1 MNRKICYQGPGQ
13 PGAGSVEG
21 GDDMKVLAKG
31 LLLAGMAASVGIGLG
46 SRPGLAHNDWGLP
59 LVGGLV
65 GGYALSSL
73 MHQREGRSRERVV
86 EQPVYAAPAP
96 VYAAPAAPAAPS
108 AATIEHQLNVLDQL
122 AAKGYITQSE
132 YQARRQALLN
142 EL

>member
-1 MNRKICYQGPGQ
+1 LRS
-13 PGAGSVEG
+13 A
-21 GDDMKVLAKG
+21 LARG
-31 LLLAGMAASVGIGLG
+31 LVVATVAAAAGIGLG

-65 GGYALSSL
+65 GGYALSSM
-73 MHQREGRSRERVV
+73 MHRGGGGGGRERVY

-96 VYAAPAAPAAPS
+96 APVYVAPAAPAAPS

>member
-1 MNRKICYQGPGQ
+1 MT
-13 PGAGSVEG
+13 
-21 GDDMKVLAKG
+21 KVLARG
-31 LLLAGMAASVGIGLG
+31 LIMVGMAASVGIGLG

-73 MHQREGRSRERVV
+73 MHREDRPRERVY
-86 EQPVYAAPAP
+86 EQPVYAAPPPAY
-96 VYAAPAAPAAPS
+96 VAPAAPAAPS